1 MNEYKGSMKAAGRRF
16 ALIAARF
23 NENHVGHL
31 VSGARDF
38 FLRHGVAEKDV
49 DLLWVPGS
57 FEIPYAANMAA
68 RTGKYH
74 AVIGLGVIIRGATTH
89 FELVAGEAARGLA
102 AVSRETG
109 VPAIFG
115 VVTAETAEQAQERC
129 GGKMGNKGWDAAQAA
144 MEMADLAAVFGS
156 EGNGAVPGPTA
167 RAGVSGTAGRVE

>member
-1 MNEYKGSMKAAGRRF
+1 MSEYKGSMKASGRRF

-23 NENHVGHL
+23 NENLVGHL

-38 FLRHGVAEKDV
+38 LVRHGVPEKDI

-57 FEIPYAANMAA
+57 FEIPFAANMAA
-68 RTGKYH
+68 RTGKYD

-89 FELVAGEAARGLA
+89 FDLVAGEAARGLA
-102 AVSRETG
+102 SVSRETG

-115 VVTAETAEQAQERC
+115 VVTAETVEQAQERC

-144 MEMADLAAVFGS
+144 VEMADLVAGFGGS
-156 EGNGAVPGPTA
+156 GNGAGPGAAA
-167 RAGVSGTAGRVE
+167 RTETAGRVE

>member
-38 FLRHGVAEKDV
+38 LLRHGVPEKDI
-49 DLLWVPGS
+49 DLIWVPGS
-57 FEIPYAANMAA
+57 FEIPFAAGMAA
-68 RTGKYH
+68 RSGKVH
-74 AVIGLGVIIRGATTH
+74 AVIGLGVIIRGATAH
-89 FELVAGEAARGLA
+89 FDLVAGEAARGLA
-102 AVSRETG
+102 HVSRETG

-115 VVTAETAEQAQERC
+115 VVTAETAEQAEERC

-144 MEMADLAAVFGS
+144 VEMADLIQTFGS
-156 EGNGAVPGPTA
+156 EGNGSGPGVSA
-167 RAGVSGTAGRVE
+167 RAGVAGTAGRVE